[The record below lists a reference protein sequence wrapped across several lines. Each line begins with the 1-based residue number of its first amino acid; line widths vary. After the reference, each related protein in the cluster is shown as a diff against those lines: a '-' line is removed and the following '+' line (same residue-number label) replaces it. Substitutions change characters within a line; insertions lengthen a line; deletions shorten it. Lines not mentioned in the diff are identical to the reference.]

1 MYPMHKYISRKRK
14 IKGPPPEAVAAI
26 GAGGS
31 HAGHAVPSI
40 DLLHVES
47 TSWVAS
53 LLGRR
58 IGEVAFSDHH
68 DDDDD
73 ESRACAVRAL
83 DRTYC
88 TFVSTPYLSPFHF
101 LYEAQQKKH
110 RLSSN
115 RIITPVNPT
124 RMRKFERPTGIAGVK

>member
-1 MYPMHKYISRKRK
+1 MHKYISRKRK
-14 IKGPPPEAVAAI
+14 IKGPPPPAVAAI
-26 GAGGS
+26 GAGDS

-47 TSWVAS
+47 TSWVAR

-58 IGEVAFSDHH
+58 MGEVGFSDHH
-68 DDDDD
+68 YDDDD
-73 ESRACAVRAL
+73 ESRPRPRACAVGFGSDPL
-83 DRTYC
+83 I
-88 TFVSTPYLSPFHF
+88 SLSSFHF

-115 RIITPVNPT
+115 RIITPVNHT
-124 RMRKFERPTGIAGVK
+124 RMRKFE